1 MVSLHK
7 LGIDE
12 YGRGRETVSIFVG
25 PNGSGKSSLLLEIAD
40 RYRFGRSVTIICN
53 TPHDRFVGLRR
64 VKRISVGR
72 RDQSPKVIVK
82 NAVAEAL
89 DTGSEFFQISGILKH
104 CGYRPRFGFRIDAS
118 ARYGISYDDLRDA
131 EEYEVPDEL
140 QARGPG
146 VPADD
151 ENLHRALAFLQ
162 RHDPHEPI
170 WIDATGSVLEF
181 SLAREF
187 SSVLRRESKLRAW
200 RIIKGISV
208 YLERDQDRIEIEMH
222 HASSGQLALI
232 SSLLYL
238 ITNVG
243 EFPLIL
249 IDEPENSLHPNW
261 QREYVEK
268 VLAAT
273 TYRSATVLI
282 ATHAP
287 LVVTGALSDSPDLVS
302 VLEVRNGIARRLEL
316 DSAQSPNSIEEI
328 LWRAFDV
335 VTPANH
341 FVSEEIVAAIAR
353 FEAREIEKR
362 EVLHLIDRLNQESF
376 DAKQK
381 RFFEAVKTLV
391 DKVEAA
397 RDTGADYDD
406 QVGGGAGA
414 RDDG

>member
-1 MVSLHK
+1 MVRLHE

-12 YGRGRETVSIFVG
+12 YGLERETVSILVG

-40 RYRFGRSVTIICN
+40 RYRFDRSVTIICN

-72 RDQSPKVIVK
+72 SNQSPKVIVK
-82 NAVAEAL
+82 NAVAGAL
-89 DTGSEFFQISGILKH
+89 ETGSEFFQISGILEH
-104 CGYRPRFGFRIDAS
+104 CGYQPRFGFRIDPS
-118 ARYGISYDDLRDA
+118 ARYGISYDKLRDV
-131 EEYEVPDEL
+131 ENYDLPDEL
-140 QARGPG
+140 RAQDAG
-146 VPADD
+146 VPDDD
-151 ENLHRALAFLQ
+151 EDLSRALAFLQ
-162 RHDPHEPI
+162 RHYPQEPI
-170 WIDATGSVLEF
+170 WIDATGRILEF

-187 SSVLRRESKLRAW
+187 SSVLKRESKLRAW
-200 RIIKGISV
+200 HIIKGVSV
-208 YLERDQDRIEIEMH
+208 YLTRVQDGLEIKMH

-243 EFPLIL
+243 KFPLII

-261 QREYVEK
+261 QRGYVEK
-268 VLAAT
+268 VLTAM
-273 TYRSATVLI
+273 TYRGATVLI

-302 VLEVRNGIARRLEL
+302 VLEVRNGVARRLEL
-316 DSAQSPNSIEEI
+316 DTTQSPSSIEEI

-341 FVSEEIVAAIAR
+341 FVSEEIVATISR
-353 FEAREIEKR
+353 FETRKIEKR
-362 EVLHLIDRLNQESF
+362 EVLDFIDRLDSESF
-376 DAKQK
+376 DEKQK
-381 RFFEAVKTLV
+381 RFFGAVRALV

-397 RDTGADYDD
+397 RDGVTDDGEVDGDAGAD
-406 QVGGGAGA
+406 G
-414 RDDG
+414 DG